1 MESQLSKHF
10 RETRL
15 DKGIRVSH
23 LARLCGYTNL
33 SRGSRRIHNFESG
46 GSIHR
51 PLLMKMADALG
62 IDRSK
67 VEALVEEDRH
77 QFFEEWSKWANEPI
91 YPYLVVRMM
100 AAVYCQHRLP
110 PEIESVEEAE
120 AFAADFTKTHR
131 LKSCLVLSRKIS
143 VWFAEDGSVSSVTEA
158 VPGQANSPAMW
169 IGGRDCTT
177 KAVEHGLAL
186 QQISWPKKQ
195 EIQQTKHEVVTDF
208 GGVRMKSNF
217 EIVEDEPGQVTVN
230 IEGPLFEF
238 AEQLAWETTLDDVR
252 TVLAAHD
259 FALDAD
265 QVEELFA
272 GLDCGAVEKAVLHY
286 TDFDDQIRAMFRE
299 IEDYLIERDIINGA
313 KKFL

>member
-23 LARLCGYTNL
+23 LARLCGYANL

-51 PLLMKMADALG
+51 PLLMKMAEALG

-77 QFFEEWSKWANEPI
+77 QFFLEWNEWANEPI
-91 YPYLVVRMM
+91 RPYLVVRMM

-120 AFAADFTKTHR
+120 AFAADFSKTHG

-143 VWFAEDGSVSSVTEA
+143 VWFSENGSIKNVTEA
-158 VPGQANSPAMW
+158 VPGSFNVPVMKVGS
-169 IGGRDCTT
+169 RHCTN
-177 KAVEHGLAL
+177 KVVDHGLAL
-186 QQISWPKKQ
+186 QQVSWPKKQ
-195 EIQQTKHEVVTDF
+195 EST
-208 GGVRMKSNF
+208 R
-217 EIVEDEPGQVTVN
+217 P
-230 IEGPLFEF
+230 
-238 AEQLAWETTLDDVR
+238 A
-252 TVLAAHD
+252 
-259 FALDAD
+259 
-265 QVEELFA
+265 
-272 GLDCGAVEKAVLHY
+272 
-286 TDFDDQIRAMFRE
+286 
-299 IEDYLIERDIINGA
+299 
-313 KKFL
+313 